1 MNAVQQESAPKPRGA
16 KVSDL
21 YEIREGDLER
31 DADDILRLWRFLP
44 GDNPPQR
51 EKLDWYY
58 RNNPAG
64 AGTVLFLSYKPE
76 QRNVGVVCLSPRE
89 FVVAGERAMGSVFG
103 DFAVEPEHRS
113 LGPALKFQKDFLQYA
128 RERSDFIFGFPNPL
142 SGKVRSFGG
151 HKLGY
156 SLDIYVLPLDFT
168 AYLKSRLPG
177 VLATLSGGALNLVSR
192 SFYALR
198 ASFRRG
204 GHRVV
209 DYTPEFMNGLW
220 QSLVTGGSQIGRRD
234 AQFVDWRIKNSPNHT
249 YDLVAVEDRHGHPVA
264 FAALRAGVNGALIVE
279 DMAYTTPDALRVLVD
294 ELTRRYAGKRRSLTV
309 TIPDHQLAAASVL
322 ASAHFR
328 VRDSFSA
335 FVTVGLSHVEGASV
349 DQVVLSF
356 IDNDV

>member
-1 MNAVQQESAPKPRGA
+1 M
-16 KVSDL
+16 
-21 YEIREGDLER
+21 
-31 DADDILRLWRFLP
+31 
-44 GDNPPQR
+44 
-51 EKLDWYY
+51 
-58 RNNPAG
+58 
-64 AGTVLFLSYKPE
+64 
-76 QRNVGVVCLSPRE
+76 
-89 FVVAGERAMGSVFG
+89 FG

-168 AYLKSRLPG
+168 AYLKSKLPG
-177 VLATLSGGALNLVSR
+177 VLATLLGGALNLVSR

-220 QSLVTGGSQIGRRD
+220 QALGTVGSQIGRRD

-249 YDLVAVEDRHGHPVA
+249 YDLVAIEDRHGHPVA

-279 DMAYTTPDALRVLVD
+279 DLAYTTPDALRVLGD
-294 ELTRRYAGKRRSLTV
+294 ELTRCYAGKRRSLTF
-309 TIPDHQLAAASVL
+309 TIPDHQSAAASVL